1 MKLETKH
8 VLPYVLYGVKI
19 LTEKNL
25 LDKKDII
32 CTLQPSNF
40 PNNWNTDFNSK
51 IILRRCEDLLLDKWK
66 FLDELSSTETQTELY
81 NIANT
86 SDREWVLS
94 YTSFGFVQFL
104 LKNHF
109 DIFDLIPKGLAI
121 DINTLK

>member
-66 FLDELSSTETQTELY
+66 FLDELSSTETQRELY

-86 SDREWVLS
+86 SD
-94 YTSFGFVQFL
+94 
-104 LKNHF
+104 
-109 DIFDLIPKGLAI
+109 
-121 DINTLK
+121 